1 MFKIIFQYGT
11 IINQIIRNK
20 EVRELF
26 VAILDAVRDFKITKE
41 ERQRILKE
49 ALDVVLQFFEN
60 KKPYYD

>member
-1 MFKIIFQYGT
+1 MFKIIF
-11 IINQIIRNK
+11 IINQVIRNK